1 MSANKFNNYT
11 NLGIG
16 VGLRTAHYAHILNQA
31 PKVDWFEII
40 SENYMV
46 SGGRPLEV
54 LDCILDRY
62 KVVQH
67 GVAMYLGSPGPLDRD
82 YMTKLK
88 RLVERTKSPFVSD
101 HLCWGSIDGNYTHDL
116 LPLPYTKEA
125 VRRVASKIKEA
136 QDFLGVPV
144 CIENVSSYAEFI
156 TSEMTEW
163 QFISDV
169 VELADCGM
177 LLDVN
182 NVYVSS
188 RNNEFEPRDF
198 LENIPHERIAQLH
211 IAGHSDNG
219 DHVLDTHDH
228 PVRSEVWQ
236 LYSEVI
242 ERIGSTSTLL
252 EWDSNIPDFSE
263 VHAEA
268 IKASAFQLE
277 VLQHA

>member
-1 MSANKFNNYT
+1 M
-11 NLGIG
+11 
-16 VGLRTAHYAHILNQA
+16 
-31 PKVDWFEII
+31 
-40 SENYMV
+40 
-46 SGGRPLEV
+46 EV
-54 LDCILDRY
+54 LDSILDSY

-67 GVAMYLGSPGPLDRD
+67 GVAMYLGSPGPLDRE
-82 YMTKLK
+82 YMKRLK
-88 RLVERTKSPFVSD
+88 NLVERTKSPFVSD

-116 LPLPYTKEA
+116 LPLPYTKETI
-125 VRRVASKIKEA
+125 RRVANKIREA

-144 CIENVSSYAEFI
+144 CVENVSSYAEFI
-156 TSEMTEW
+156 ASEMTEW
-163 QFISDV
+163 QFLSEV
-169 VELADCGM
+169 VELADCGI

-182 NVYVSS
+182 NVYVSA

-211 IAGHSDNG
+211 IAGHSDND

-242 ERIGSTSTLL
+242 ERIGPTSTLL
-252 EWDSNIPDFSE
+252 EWDSKIPDFGE

-268 IKASAFQLE
+268 FKASAFQRE
-277 VLQHA
+277 ALQHA